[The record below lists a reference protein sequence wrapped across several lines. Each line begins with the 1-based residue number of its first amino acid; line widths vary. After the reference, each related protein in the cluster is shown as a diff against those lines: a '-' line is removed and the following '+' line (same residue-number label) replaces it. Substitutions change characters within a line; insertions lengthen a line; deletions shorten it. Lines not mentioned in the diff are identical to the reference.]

1 MFQHEIDH
9 LDGVLLVEH
18 LTDEQLAEARTALR
32 ELRHRGRVPAPGAE
46 QPAGGLRLR

>member
-18 LTDEQLAEARTALR
+18 LTDEQRQEARKAIR
-32 ELRHRGRVPAPGAE
+32 ELRTRGVGSLPEPEVGAV
-46 QPAGGLRLR
+46 GLRLP